1 MENISVII
9 PCRNEEKYIERCLT
23 SFIEMDYPKDSLEI
37 LLVDGRSEDRT
48 LEIVKNF
55 QLRYPIIKIIDNP
68 NLFAPH
74 AFNIGIKNATSEYI
88 MIASAH
94 SSFEKNYI
102 SEVLKA
108 LKTLNCDGAGGVLKT
123 DVKNKTRKTLSIC
136 KVLSHQFGV
145 GNSKFRVGTSKPI
158 SVDIVPF
165 GIYKKSIFETVGYYN
180 ERLKRNQDMELSKR
194 MIEKGNKIFLIP
206 TAKSIYFARETY
218 KDLALNNFGNG
229 FWIMPTVYITRKI
242 SSLSLRHFIPM
253 IFLLSIILP
262 LIFMPVL
269 PMIGLISFLSFTSYA
284 ILLSIISFK
293 INDKTTRFINI
304 FLAFLVL
311 HLSYG
316 VGSLTGITRLDYLQK
331 QIIDEQNQ
339 I

>member
-1 MENISVII
+1 MKSVSVII
-9 PCRNEEKYIERCLT
+9 PCRNEEKYISSCLA
-23 SFIEMDYPKDSLEI
+23 SIIEMDYPKDLFEI
-37 LLVDGRSEDRT
+37 ILVDGRSEDKT
-48 LEIVKNF
+48 LEIIHEF
-55 QLRYPIIKIIDNP
+55 QGKYPFIKVFDNP
-68 NLFAPH
+68 NLFAPF

-94 SSFEKNYI
+94 SSFEKNYVI
-102 SEVLKA
+102 EILQALKA
-108 LKTLNCDGAGGVLKT
+108 LNCDSAGGVLKT
-123 DVKNKTRKTLSIC
+123 DVKNKTKKTLSIC

-145 GNSKFRVGTSKPI
+145 GNSKFRIGTSKPT

-165 GIYKKSIFETVGYYN
+165 GIYKKSIFESVGYYN

-194 MIEKGNKIFLIP
+194 MIEKGKKIYLIP
-206 TAKSIYFARETY
+206 AAQSTYFARETY

-253 IFLLSIILP
+253 IFLLSLILP
-262 LIFMPVL
+262 LIFMPLL
-269 PMIGLISFLSFTSYA
+269 PMIGLISFLSFTSYI

-293 INDKTTRFINI
+293 INDETTSFKNI

-316 VGSLTGITRLDYLQK
+316 VGSLVGITRIDYLK
-331 QIIDEQNQ
+331 K
-339 I
+339 

>member
-1 MENISVII
+1 MKSISVII
-9 PCRNEEKYIERCLT
+9 PCRNEEKYISSCLA
-23 SFIEMDYPKDSLEI
+23 SIIEIEYPKDLMEI
-37 LLVDGRSEDRT
+37 IIVDGRSEDKS
-48 LEIVKNF
+48 LEIVKSF
-55 QLRYPIIKIIDNP
+55 QLLYPFIKILDNP
-68 NLFAPH
+68 NLFAPS
-74 AFNIGIKNATSEYI
+74 AFNIGIKNATSDYI

-108 LKTLNCDGAGGVLKT
+108 LKTFNCVGAGGTLKT
-123 DVKNKTRKTLSIC
+123 DVKNKTKKTLSIC
-136 KVLSHQFGV
+136 KVLSNQFGV

-165 GIYKKSIFETVGYYN
+165 GIYKKSTFETVGFYN

-206 TAKSIYFARETY
+206 TAKSTYFARETY
-218 KDLALNNFGNG
+218 KGLALNNFGNG

-242 SSLSLRHFIPM
+242 SSLSLRHFIPL
-253 IFLLSIILP
+253 IFLLSLILP
-262 LIFMPVL
+262 LIFIPVEPL
-269 PMIGLISFLSFTSYA
+269 IGLIS
-284 ILLSIISFK
+284 LLSLTAYTIVLSVISFR
-293 INDKTTRFINI
+293 INDNTTSFINI

-316 VGSLTGITRLDYLQK
+316 FGSFVGITRLDYLK
-331 QIIDEQNQ
+331 K
-339 I
+339 